1 MQRYARTSE
10 GSVTLADRAEAILLD
25 DILSGVLA
33 PDQRLVLPGLVKR
46 TGIGLTPLREALS
59 RLVRRGFVLVEGN
72 RGFRVADTSRED
84 LADITTARI
93 AVETSALRLCME
105 RQDGDWIDGLVAAE
119 HRLARTIRQF
129 DGPISENI
137 EDYDDAHRRFHR
149 ALLAGC
155 GSERL
160 LDIHANLYDQ
170 AYRYRRLLAVSGMD
184 PQRAIDE
191 HSELA
196 ELALGKDP
204 DRASAALADHLTL
217 TADAFRDE

>member
-1 MQRYARTSE
+1 MQSNARATE
-10 GSVTLADRAEAILLD
+10 GTVTMADKAEAILLD

-93 AVETSALRLCME
+93 AVETSALRLCMQ

-119 HRLARTIRQF
+119 HRLTRTIMQF

-137 EDYDDAHRRFHR
+137 EDYDNAHRRFHR

-155 GSERL
+155 GSNRL
-160 LDIHANLYDQ
+160 LDLHANLYDQ
-170 AYRYRRLLAVSGMD
+170 AYRYRRLLAASGMD

-191 HSELA
+191 HRELA
-196 ELALGKDP
+196 ELALGEDP
-204 DRASAALADHLTL
+204 ERACAALAAHLAL
-217 TADAFRDE
+217 TFDALADV